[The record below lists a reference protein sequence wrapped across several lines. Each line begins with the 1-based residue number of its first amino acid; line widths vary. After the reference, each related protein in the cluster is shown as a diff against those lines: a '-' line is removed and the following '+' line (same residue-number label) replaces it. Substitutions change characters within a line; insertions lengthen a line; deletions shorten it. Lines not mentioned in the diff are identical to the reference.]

1 MIKVSKLDEVW
12 AYVDA
17 DRGTLREISDRFSF
31 KVAGYQYMPKYRAG
45 IWDGTIRVFDLKTQ
59 KIHIGLLQELERFA
73 QENDYEINLDPKFNT
88 KRNLSWEDFL
98 KFVKS
103 LKVPFEPRD
112 YQLKAA
118 YDAIVERRAGFLS
131 PTSSGKSL
139 IIYIITRFMLAMER
153 EVLIIVPTTQL
164 VSQMASDFAE
174 YNNGTPL
181 DVHGIMGGVDKTVE
195 KPVTVST
202 WQSIYK
208 LQPGWFARFDCVIGD
223 EAHLFKAAS
232 LVTTLEKCSS
242 TGDRFAF
249 TGTLDGS
256 LANKMQI
263 EGLFGP
269 FRRVVTTEKLMQD
282 GHISELNIRA
292 MVLRY
297 PQEDC
302 KLVKAAKDYH
312 AETNFINSHAKRN
325 KFIMNLVKNLDGNT
339 LVLFKKIDTH
349 GKILFKMIKEAVGDS
364 ALVYFISGATATED
378 REFIRKLIDNNK
390 DGKRIIIVGSS
401 GTMST
406 GTNMKKLYH
415 VVFASGGKSRIT
427 TLQSIGRGLRLDGV
441 TNKVT
446 LWDIVDDF
454 RVGKQWM
461 NFALKHFQERVKM
474 YDSERFKYKIYNHK
488 L

>member
-1 MIKVSKLDEVW
+1 
-12 AYVDA
+12 
-17 DRGTLREISDRFSF
+17 
-31 KVAGYQYMPKYRAG
+31 
-45 IWDGTIRVFDLKTQ
+45 
-59 KIHIGLLQELERFA
+59 
-73 QENDYEINLDPKFNT
+73 
-88 KRNLSWEDFL
+88 
-98 KFVKS
+98 
-103 LKVPFEPRD
+103 
-112 YQLKAA
+112 
-118 YDAIVERRAGFLS
+118 
-131 PTSSGKSL
+131 
-139 IIYIITRFMLAMER
+139 
-153 EVLIIVPTTQL
+153 
-164 VSQMASDFAE
+164 
-174 YNNGTPL
+174 
-181 DVHGIMGGVDKTVE
+181 
-195 KPVTVST
+195 
-202 WQSIYK
+202 
-208 LQPGWFARFDCVIGD
+208 
-223 EAHLFKAAS
+223 
-232 LVTTLEKCSS
+232 
-242 TGDRFAF
+242 
-249 TGTLDGS
+249 
-256 LANKMQI
+256 
-263 EGLFGP
+263 
-269 FRRVVTTEKLMQD
+269 
-282 GHISELNIRA
+282 
-292 MVLRY
+292 
-297 PQEDC
+297 
-302 KLVKAAKDYH
+302 VKAAKDYH